1 MHLIAPDCIRHQV
14 VEREAAA
21 GRLRAYSAQP
31 ETDAKVWLVDDYI
44 YAAPESTGPNA
55 LGAVMGASSSG
66 AAAANGY
73 HGAHHGAT
81 AANGYHGQRP
91 TPAVHGRGARWVGS
105 ALDTARGVA
114 KEDDPFRT
122 QRWYDE
128 TLLFSWRRGEDGVG
142 RLWAGPGSDATRT
155 LWDAEQGQR
164 AVLHLMAS
172 KRLPAFS
179 ALRNTEHLRSM
190 AAHALEFHVTKHGLW
205 IKTSRLGKSHTWFAG
220 GMGSAH
226 LLLRSADVRRAMSQ
240 MMLLGKP
247 TPDTTRRYARRMER
261 LLPCAHA
268 ARRDDGKRPLRACAE
283 CQGEGGAS
291 SQASSARARHA
302 AFTSTKPLT
311 KPCDVINVS
320 AVLPPLCRRTL
331 CAVSAALQ

>member
-1 MHLIAPDCIRHQV
+1 M
-14 VEREAAA
+14 
-21 GRLRAYSAQP
+21 
-31 ETDAKVWLVDDYI
+31 
-44 YAAPESTGPNA
+44 GPKTM
-55 LGAVMGASSSG
+55 GAVMGAPSSG

-73 HGAHHGAT
+73 
-81 AANGYHGQRP
+81 NGQRP
-91 TPAVHGRGARWVGS
+91 TPTVHGRGARWVGS

-179 ALRNTEHLRSM
+179 ALRNTEHLRYM

-268 ARRDDGKRPLRACAE
+268 ARRDDGKRPSRACAE
-283 CQGEGGAS
+283 CQGEGG
-291 SQASSARARHA
+291 ASSARARHA
-302 AFTSTKPLT
+302 AFTSTKP
-311 KPCDVINVS
+311 CDVINMSV
-320 AVLPPLCRRTL
+320 VLPPLCRRTL
-331 CAVSAALQ
+331 CAVSAAATAIE

>member
-1 MHLIAPDCIRHQV
+1 M
-14 VEREAAA
+14 
-21 GRLRAYSAQP
+21 
-31 ETDAKVWLVDDYI
+31 
-44 YAAPESTGPNA
+44 GPNTM
-55 LGAVMGASSSG
+55 GAVMGAPSSG

-73 HGAHHGAT
+73 HG
-81 AANGYHGQRP
+81 QRP
-91 TPAVHGRGARWVGS
+91 TPTVHGRGARWVGS

-142 RLWAGPGSDATRT
+142 RLWAGAGSDATRT

-179 ALRNTEHLRSM
+179 ALRNTEHLRYM

-261 LLPCAHA
+261 LLPCSPRRPPLPTGTRVAWNACCRVRAHHGA
-268 ARRDDGKRPLRACAE
+268 SLPTGTRVAWNACCRVRTRRDATMASARRVRVP
-283 CQGEGGAS
+283 
-291 SQASSARARHA
+291 SARARVEHPRHERGTRLSPA
-302 AFTSTKPLT
+302 PSRATSS
-311 KPCDVINVS
+311 I
-320 AVLPPLCRRTL
+320 
-331 CAVSAALQ
+331 

>member
-1 MHLIAPDCIRHQV
+1 MHLIAPDCIPHQV

-31 ETDAKVWLVDDYI
+31 EKDAKVWLVDDYI

-55 LGAVMGASSSG
+55 IGAVMGTPSSG

-291 SQASSARARHA
+291 SARARHA